1 MTADLQDLFD
11 QAGRNPPTRTL
22 DPDAVLHRA
31 RRSRN
36 RRITGVVAAA
46 VGVTLALG
54 VGLASQRL
62 LSADPV
68 PATPLPTTAP
78 LPVAPTLG
86 SLGRLA
92 YEMDGD
98 IYVADADGSNP
109 VRIADGAA
117 PGVDGDCP
125 GYWVEG
131 PLWSPDGRYLAYR
144 GHGGDTATTDCWDRT
159 VNISDA
165 AGHRLA
171 SFPGEGW
178 AISWSPDS
186 TRVAAWIDFYGD
198 PTLGIY
204 GLDGERQALLAVPPE
219 LTALGDVDPVWSAD
233 GTSLLLPL
241 GGVVPVDGSPPR
253 KLPADDP
260 RSLWNATYSPDGA
273 DVAYITE
280 DGLAVAAGD
289 GSQARVLVPGCVE
302 GYQAGPP
309 GLAWSPTG
317 DRIAFAFEPCEPPRD
332 MSSQA
337 TELSIVDVA
346 SGTVVSLA
354 RYQRPRRRTRFPQV
368 LTEGGPDPVFENDTQ
383 LQGWGLFTV
392 ERSRRRL
399 RPPAVGGWNQLGRLA
414 TCSRRAVTH
423 DARAT
428 SISPAPS
435 AAGRYRTR

>member
-11 QAGRNPPTRTL
+11 QAGRNPPAGAF
-22 DPDAVLHRA
+22 DADTVLLRA

-46 VGVTLALG
+46 VVVTLTLV

-62 LSADPV
+62 QSADPV
-68 PATPLPTTAP
+68 PAAPHPTTAP
-78 LPVAPTLG
+78 LPTAQVPGT
-86 SLGRLA
+86 LGRLA

-98 IYVADADGSNP
+98 IFVADADGSNP

-117 PGVDGDCP
+117 PGVDGNCP

-144 GHGGDTATTDCWDRT
+144 GHGSDAASTDCWDRT

-165 AGHRLA
+165 AGHRVA

-178 AISWSPDS
+178 AIAWSPDS

-204 GLDGERQALLAVPPE
+204 GLDGERQARLTVPPE
-219 LTALGDVDPVWSAD
+219 LTALGDVDPVWSPD

-241 GGVVPVDGSPPR
+241 GGVVPIDGSTPR

-280 DGLAVAAGD
+280 AGLAVAAGD
-289 GSQARVLVPGCVE
+289 GSQARVLVPGCIE

-317 DRIAFAFEPCEPPRD
+317 DRIAFAFETCEAPRD

-337 TELSIVDVA
+337 TELCVVDVA
-346 SGTVVSLA
+346 SGTVVSL
-354 RYQRPRRRTRFPQV
+354 
-368 LTEGGPDPVFENDTQ
+368 LDISGPDGVLGFLKFSPKGDQILFSRTSPNYNAGGASLWSVHADGSDLHRLVAGTM
-383 LQGWGLFTV
+383 WGDWQKV
-392 ERSRRRL
+392 IPARR
-399 RPPAVGGWNQLGRLA
+399 
-414 TCSRRAVTH
+414 
-423 DARAT
+423 D
-428 SISPAPS
+428 
-435 AAGRYRTR
+435 